1 MLQKSYISIALL
13 SISLLGCSTV
23 NDLNPFDNGVKE
35 RSTTPANATQ
45 YICDGNKQ
53 FFVRMLNNGNDAWLM
68 YPDREI
74 NLTRVADSNTYK
86 AAAISLEIN
95 TDQALLSEGDSDNK
109 LSCKAQ
115 IKK

>member
-13 SISLLGCSTV
+13 SVTLLGCSTV
-23 NDLNPFDNGVKE
+23 NNLNPFDNGVKE
-35 RSTTPANATQ
+35 LAKTPANATQ

-95 TDQALLSEGDSDNK
+95 ADQVLLSEGDNPNK